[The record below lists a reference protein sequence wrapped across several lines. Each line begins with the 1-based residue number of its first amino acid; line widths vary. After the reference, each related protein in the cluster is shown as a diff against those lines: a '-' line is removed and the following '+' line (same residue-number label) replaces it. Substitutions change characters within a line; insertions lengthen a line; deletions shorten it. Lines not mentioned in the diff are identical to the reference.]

1 MGLGTWDVVM
11 DTKNG
16 EDGAFRFSS
25 EDQLQQDQIAMSG
38 DVVEWLA
45 RWLTS
50 GRSATA
56 GLRVLLRSIK

>member
-1 MGLGTWDVVM
+1 M
-11 DTKNG
+11 DTKN
-16 EDGAFRFSS
+16 EKDGAFRFSS

-50 GRSATA
+50 SRSATP
-56 GLRVLLRSIK
+56 GLRARFKSVK

>member
-1 MGLGTWDVVM
+1 MVM
-11 DTKNG
+11 DTNNE

-50 GRSATA
+50 SRSATPGRA
-56 GLRVLLRSIK
+56 LLRSVK

>member
-1 MGLGTWDVVM
+1 M
-11 DTKNG
+11 DAKNE

-50 GRSATA
+50 SRSATP

>member
-1 MGLGTWDVVM
+1 MVM
-11 DTKNG
+11 DTNNE

-50 GRSATA
+50 SRSATP
-56 GLRVLLRSIK
+56 GLRVLLKSVK

>member
-1 MGLGTWDVVM
+1 M
-11 DTKNG
+11 DTKN
-16 EDGAFRFSS
+16 EKDGAFRFSS

-50 GRSATA
+50 SRSATA
-56 GLRVLLRSIK
+56 GLRARFKSVK